1 MSTTGRIPGPEG
13 HLLGRGWGILRP
25 SGQER
30 AISGLGGSPHFLTD
44 GVYCVEH
51 LAEIPHEEGTP
62 AMPTTNPAPLA
73 PASRRV
79 VLVDDHGAIVEMLKQ
94 VVELIPGYRVIGHA
108 AEVGAAL
115 ELCRREQ
122 PDIIVL
128 DIMMP
133 PTSGLA
139 LLGELRGACPLAR
152 VLIFSGHLPPAAIQ
166 RALSWGVHGLV
177 GKMAALDEFR
187 HALQAVGSGQVYFS
201 RAASEEIRNLVN
213 FKAARVVR
221 LTERESLHGGR
232 RGR

>member
-1 MSTTGRIPGPEG
+1 
-13 HLLGRGWGILRP
+13 
-25 SGQER
+25 
-30 AISGLGGSPHFLTD
+30 
-44 GVYCVEH
+44 
-51 LAEIPHEEGTP
+51 
-62 AMPTTNPAPLA
+62 MPTTNPAPLA

-221 LTERESLHGGR
+221 LTERERTVLREIANGFSSKEISARLGISIHTVVNHRTRLMKKSGLRGVAQLSRYAAQIGLVNEVVSATSLGG
-232 RGR
+232 